1 VVFFLSGTW
10 PETLQG
16 RAALSAWGFNDG
28 ASMPVLLV
36 PILLGIP
43 VLFVG
48 GYYVIKSFN

>member
-1 VVFFLSGTW
+1 MKLDNCLRVL
-10 PETLQG
+10 L
-16 RAALSAWGFNDG
+16 AWGITKEAD
-28 ASMPVLLV
+28 MPVILV